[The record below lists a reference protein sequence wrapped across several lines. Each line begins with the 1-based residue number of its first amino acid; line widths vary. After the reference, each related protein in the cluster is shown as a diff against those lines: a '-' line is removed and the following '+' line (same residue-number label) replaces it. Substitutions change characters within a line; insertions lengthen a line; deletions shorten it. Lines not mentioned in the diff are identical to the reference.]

1 MHTLLRLLLVAMS
14 LHVCLAAWA
23 DNTKPVVNADGT
35 LNLANAHLAA
45 WLNPEALVNMGD
57 SQLLDGDSNA
67 WTPAK
72 GALLASGSHVNG
84 PMVKRNQAN
93 GFPIVRFN
101 TPSSDGAAIKFQAV
115 SAPASATVFVVA
127 RLDLASTSA
136 AATYQH
142 LWKIGSKGFAVAK
155 NGEALVGKVDSTPPA
170 VVADNS
176 EKSTGPGGAGT
187 INSGSWHI
195 YALDALPA
203 AHTAYVDGTAN
214 APLANTATPFAT
226 IAHADAAFADGA
238 FELGGGAVS
247 VANGALQGDIAEVRF
262 CNTFC
267 FM

>member
-35 LNLANAHLAA
+35 LNLANAELAA

-72 GALLASGSHVNG
+72 GALASGSHVNG

-101 TPSSDGAAIKFQAV
+101 TPGSDGAAIKFQAATG
-115 SAPASATVFVVA
+115 SPTSATVFVVA

-155 NGEALVGKVDSTPPA
+155 NGEVLVGKVDNTPPA

-176 EKSTGPGGAGT
+176 AKSAGT

-195 YALDALPA
+195 YALDALPSGSA

-214 APLANTATPFAT
+214 APLAGSATPFAT
-226 IAHADAAFADGA
+226 IAHATNSIFEDGA
-238 FELGGGAVS
+238 FQLGGGPLS

>member
-35 LNLANAHLAA
+35 LNLNNAELAA

-101 TPSSDGAAIKFQAV
+101 TPDSAGPGAAIKFQAV
-115 SAPASATVFVVA
+115 GGSPTSATVFVVA
-127 RLDLASTSA
+127 RIDLASTSS

-142 LWKIGSKGFAVAK
+142 LWKIGLKGFAVSK
-155 NGEALVGKVDSTPPA
+155 NGAVLVGKVGGTPPA
-170 VVADNS
+170 VEADNS
-176 EKSTGPGGAGT
+176 AISAGT

-195 YALDALPA
+195 YALDALSG

-214 APLANTATPFAT
+214 APLANSPTSFAT
-226 IAHADAAFADGA
+226 IAHANAAFANAA
-238 FELGGGAVS
+238 FEIGGAALNL
-247 VANGALQGDIAEVRF
+247 ANGALQGDIAEVRF

-267 FM
+267 SM